1 MILYFIIIFL
11 NLFLIYHKQI
21 HSIYNPYKFVNLYF
35 TLYRDLLN
43 LIHLKIFWVE
53 FWSIHVDGRQENGLH
68 LIVSQFIGWCVGG
81 NQHLEN
87 QSTESTERNFCS
99 IIKVLI
105 VLKKFKRNMVLSTF
119 CFVSEHAINRYQ
131 VLDQSI
137 PFKWKKL

>member
-1 MILYFIIIFL
+1 MSNNKIISKFMFYIH
-11 NLFLIYHKQI
+11 NCMNRKDNQI
-21 HSIYNPYKFVNLYF
+21 NWIIYNPYKFVNLYF

-105 VLKKFKRNMVLSTF
+105 VLKKFKRNNIWFYQLFVLF
-119 CFVSEHAINRYQ
+119 QNMQLIGIKF
-131 VLDQSI
+131 
-137 PFKWKKL
+137 

>member
-1 MILYFIIIFL
+1 MILYFIIIFF
-11 NLFLIYHKQI
+11 NLFLIYRKQI

-105 VLKKFKRNMVLSTF
+105 VLKKFKRNNIWFYQLFVLF
-119 CFVSEHAINRYQ
+119 QNMQLIGIKF
-131 VLDQSI
+131 
-137 PFKWKKL
+137 